1 MLTDRKI
8 QAALKTCKSETVLN
22 DKAGGRGTGS
32 LVLVIRCG
40 ANGVTANWAGQW
52 WVDGKRQRRQLGRYP
67 DMSLADAR
75 EQYAQ
80 LVRGALATGVSPKVT
95 VPVQQTTIAVLF
107 EAYCDRMVADGKSSA
122 TEVRR
127 CLKLAA
133 KDLGANRL
141 AGSIT
146 PADVSAYLAKV
157 YQRGAKVA
165 ADRIRA
171 YLSAAFNWAIKATH
185 DYREEH
191 RRDWG
196 VSSNPVEAVQRDADA
211 SKPRDRVL
219 TEGELRALWAATAGP
234 GWAPETRAAIRLM
247 IVLGQR
253 ARETLRMDV
262 AELDLDG
269 AVWTIPAPKTKVG
282 KFAHPVPLPPLAMAI
297 IRELLQVRRTG
308 LLMPIDD
315 HALTKAVERYLKR
328 TKAPRWQLR
337 DLRRTWKS
345 LAAAAGVD
353 RFTRDL
359 IQQHAMN
366 DTGSR
371 HYDRADYLPQKRAA
385 LKLWSDYLEKILETP
400 ETRLRLCSPAV
411 SQDALP
417 AETASSATA

>member
-32 LVLVIRCG
+32 LVLVIRRG

-52 WVDGKRQRRQLGRYP
+52 WLGGKRQRRQLGRYP

-95 VPVQQTTIAVLF
+95 VPVQQTTVAGLVAL
-107 EAYCDRMVADGKSSA
+107 YCDRMVADGKSSA
-122 TEVRR
+122 GEVRR
-127 CLKLAA
+127 ALDLAA
-133 KDLGANRL
+133 AYWGPDRA

-146 PADVSAYLAKV
+146 PADVSAYLASI
-157 YQRGAKVA
+157 YQRGSAVA
-165 ADRIRA
+165 ADRVRA
-171 YLSAAFNWAIKATH
+171 YISAVFNWAIKATH
-185 DYREEH
+185 DYRAEN

-196 VSSNPVEAVQRDADA
+196 IASNPAAAVQRDAGA

-219 TEGELRALWAATAGP
+219 TEDELRALWAATAGP

-269 AVWTIPAPKTKVG
+269 AVWTIPAPKTKV
-282 KFAHPVPLPPLAMAI
+282 KRFAHPVPLPPLAMAI

-315 HALTKAVERYLKR
+315 HAITKAVERYLKR

-385 LKLWSDYLEKILETP
+385 LKLWSDHLEKILETP
-400 ETRLRLCSPAV
+400 ETRLRLCGRASGP
-411 SQDALP
+411 DALP
-417 AETASSATA
+417 AASAGSAAA